1 MKAES
6 YFRPVRTW
14 PPPNYAPG
22 VLHDEVLALAREPG
36 PPRPARAPW
45 WDRALVAILVPLA
58 LLESLL
64 RDDLAGRPIAIAL
77 GLVTVCMIALRRTHP
92 FGAFAAAFGV
102 AIVATSIEL
111 AGGFE
116 VDPLHSSVAILLLPY
131 SLFRWGAGREA
142 AIGLAFLACV
152 YLLSLLAGEMAG
164 APDAIGA
171 AVVLLFPA
179 LAGAAVRFRANAHAR
194 ELDHVKLRER
204 EQLAREL
211 HDTVAHHASAI
222 VIQAQ
227 AGRAV
232 AAARP
237 EAALAALSAI
247 EGEATQVLAELRE
260 LVGALRDG
268 EAAAPLGPRAGIRDI
283 ARLARDGAHPVEVE
297 LSGELDGLRP
307 MVQAAVYRLAQES
320 ITNAIRHARNASRI
334 LVRVVAEG
342 DVVRL
347 TVSDDGDLPRSAA
360 RGAGFGIA
368 GMAERAA
375 LLGGSLSAGPVE
387 GGWTVE
393 AVLPRD
399 GGAR

>member
-1 MKAES
+1 M
-6 YFRPVRTW
+6 W
-14 PPPNYAPG
+14 
-22 VLHDEVLALAREPG
+22 REPG

-58 LLESLL
+58 LLEGLL
-64 RDDLAGRPIAIAL
+64 SDDLAGRPIAIAL
-77 GLVTVCMIALRRTHP
+77 GVVSLSMIALRRTHP
-92 FGAFAAAFGV
+92 FGAFATAFGV
-102 AIVATSIEL
+102 AIAATAIEL
-111 AGGFE
+111 AGGF
-116 VDPLHSSVAILLLPY
+116 DLGALHTSAAILLLPY

-142 AIGLAFLACV
+142 AIGLALLACA
-152 YLLSLLAGEMAG
+152 YSLSALEGEMAG

-204 EQLAREL
+204 EQLARDL

-232 AAARP
+232 AASRP

-247 EGEATQVLAELRE
+247 ESEATQVLAELRE
-260 LVGALRDG
+260 LVGALRDD
-268 EAAAPLGPRAGIRDI
+268 ESAAPLGPGAGVRDI
-283 ARLARDGAHPVEVE
+283 ARLARSDGHPVEVE

-307 MVQAAVYRLAQES
+307 MVQAALYRLAQES

-334 LVRVVAEG
+334 LVRVVADG

-347 TVSDDGDLPRSAA
+347 TVSDDGDPPRSAA

-375 LLGGSLSAGPVE
+375 LLGGSLTAGPVE
-387 GGWTVE
+387 GGWTVV

>member
-1 MKAES
+1 MRTAARSLWAEP
-6 YFRPVRTW
+6 R
-14 PPPNYAPG
+14 AP
-22 VLHDEVLALAREPG
+22 EP
-36 PPRPARAPW
+36 PARVWRDWVLVAVLVPTAVLEGLLREDLAW
-45 WDRALVAILVPLA
+45 PAVAIVVALVAIST
-58 LLESLL
+58 LLW
-64 RDDLAGRPIAIAL
+64 
-77 GLVTVCMIALRRTHP
+77 RRTRP
-92 FGAFAAAFGV
+92 LLAVAVAFGSIGAAAV
-102 AIVATSIEL
+102 AELLWADEPVGLYTSIC
-111 AGGFE
+111 
-116 VDPLHSSVAILLLPY
+116 VLLLPY
-131 SLFRWGAGREA
+131 ALFRWGAGREA

-152 YLLSLLAGEMAG
+152 YLLSVLEGEMSA

-232 AAARP
+232 AATRP

-268 EAAAPLGPRAGIRDI
+268 EPAAPLGPRAGIRDI
-283 ARLARDGAHPVEVE
+283 ARLARTDAPSVEVE

-307 MVQAAVYRLAQES
+307 MVQAALYRLAQES
-320 ITNAIRHARNASRI
+320 ITNAVRHARNASRI
-334 LVRVVAEG
+334 LVRVVADGE
-342 DVVRL
+342 VVRL
-347 TVSDDGDLPRSAA
+347 TVSDDGDPPRSAA

-387 GGWTVE
+387 GGWKVE
-393 AVLPRD
+393 AALPRD